1 MKNIFVLLFIST
13 LLFACGEEKKEPVE
27 TLNEELVE
35 TPAIAK
41 ENPGAREFWN
51 SLKALCGKAFEGEL
65 ISAPA
70 NDDFTGKRLVMHVLS
85 CDDEQILIPFNVGD
99 NRSRTWIF
107 TYKDDRITLKHD
119 HRMEDG
125 SDDELTMY
133 GGTST
138 NSGLP
143 GIAVFPADEETLE
156 RIEPAATNVWWITVD
171 ENAYTYNLRRL
182 GTEREFTV
190 SFDLTKEIEIPE
202 PSWGWEDFS
211 SNE

>member
-13 LLFACGEEKKEPVE
+13 LLFACGEEKKENKEEIKEDEVE
-27 TLNEELVE
+27 TQETINE
-35 TPAIAK
+35 TAGAK
-41 ENPGAREFWN
+41 EFWN

-65 ISAPA
+65 VSAPT
-70 NDDFTGKRLVMHVLS
+70 NDDFAGKRLVMHVLS

-138 NSGLP
+138 NSGIP

-156 RIEPAATNVWWITVD
+156 VIEPAATNVWWVTVD

-182 GTEREFTV
+182 GTERVFTV
-190 SFDLTKEIEIPE
+190 SFDLTQEVEIPE

-211 SNE
+211 VNE

>member
-1 MKNIFVLLFIST
+1 MKNIITLLFIASI
-13 LLFACGEEKKEPVE
+13 LLACGDQTKETVE
-27 TLNEELVE
+27 QTTEELTE
-35 TPAIAK
+35 NIATSK
-41 ENPGAREFWN
+41 ENPGAKEFWN
-51 SLKALCGKAFEGEL
+51 ALKALCGKAFEGEL
-65 ISAPA
+65 VSAPA
-70 NDDFTGKRLVMHVLS
+70 NDDFAGKRLVMHVLS

-107 TYKDDRITLKHD
+107 TYKNDRITLKHD

-156 RIEPAATNVWWITVD
+156 RIEPAATNVWWVTVD

-182 GTEREFTV
+182 GTERVFTV
-190 SFDLTKEIEIPE
+190 SFDLTNEIEIPE

-211 SNE
+211 VNE

>member
-1 MKNIFVLLFIST
+1 MKNILVAALLS
-13 LLFACGEEKKEPVE
+13 LALFACGEEKKEKIEEVYEEVLE
-27 TLNEELVE
+27 TEAEE
-35 TPAIAK
+35 TKTHGAK
-41 ENPGAREFWN
+41 EFWK
-51 SLKALCGKAFEGEL
+51 SLKALCGKTFEGEL
-65 ISAPA
+65 VSVPT
-70 NDDFTGKRLVMHVLS
+70 NDDFAGKRLVMHVLS

-107 TYKDDRITLKHD
+107 TYKNDRITLKHD
-119 HRMEDG
+119 HRLEDG

-156 RIEPAATNVWWITVD
+156 VIQPAATNVWWVTLNN
-171 ENAYTYNLRRL
+171 ETYTYNLRRL
-182 GTEREFTV
+182 GTDREFSV
-190 SFDLTKEIEIPE
+190 SFDLTNEVETPE

-211 SNE
+211 KVE